1 MCDYRSVYG
10 CVAPS
15 AGRCWSLQVVWT
27 GITHT
32 AAEQRAAI
40 SVYFSQRFVNYTSR
54 GTHLMNSEPTEDF
67 STTRSSSQSRESL
80 ILAGL
85 RWKAQSADHWRSC
98 CPLDRL
104 DLRRG
109 WTRIP
114 ARLGLVEEHVSD
126 WTSSSMEELSQKRST
141 RGWWASIESLI
152 CCFTNSNCLW

>member
-1 MCDYRSVYG
+1 M
-10 CVAPS
+10 
-15 AGRCWSLQVVWT
+15 WL
-27 GITHT
+27 
-32 AAEQRAAI
+32 
-40 SVYFSQRFVNYTSR
+40 SQRIWMCSALCRPHLIPAGGLNGNYTHSCGTTCSYFCLLLTTVCKLYVSWDSSHEFRTNGGLFYNTKLFSKPRIADISR
-54 GTHLMNSEPTEDF
+54 TAL
-67 STTRSSSQSRESL
+67 
-80 ILAGL
+80 
-85 RWKAQSADHWRSC
+85 KAQSADHWRSC

-104 DLRRG
+104 VLRRG